1 MKTKI
6 CNPNLYR
13 NFQEFMR
20 AFTMKGGVI
29 EAIPTSKD
37 SDMTSINISFLIEP
51 DETIKLIG
59 SYDKFFGQKMLSSG
73 VFFPQR
79 TMPNMNLN
87 SLI

>member
-29 EAIPTSKD
+29 EAVPTGNHG
-37 SDMTSINISFLIEP
+37 DMNSISISFLIEP
-51 DETIKLIG
+51 DGSIFLVG
-59 SYDKFFGQKMLSSG
+59 SYDKFFG
-73 VFFPQR
+73 
-79 TMPNMNLN
+79 
-87 SLI
+87 